1 MLGDADKLLAPG
13 ADLTGVSQPSGRLLP
28 GFRSS
33 RSPSSALD
41 ISTTVMGPKLPLLE
55 EHPGFIAQRARDGEE
70 VGCAT
75 KSEKCRVPNKL
86 GSGRLRAMTNG
97 CSG

>member
-1 MLGDADKLLAPG
+1 MARGRKE
-13 ADLTGVSQPSGRLLP
+13 GVCQAAR
-28 GFRSS
+28 
-33 RSPSSALD
+33 
-41 ISTTVMGPKLPLLE
+41 GPKLPLLE
-55 EHPGFIAQRARDGEE
+55 EHSQDSSRKERAMERARDGEE

-75 KSEKCRVPNKL
+75 KSEKCQVPNKM